1 MTAFKHKRKTV
12 ASRHHSFIL
21 HTFRISLFD
30 GYKGIVLNSCIYQDS
45 KIKRVFRGETIL
57 IALQIW
63 KVLLTACVGN
73 LSQALFMHGSIW
85 PVTIPPRAYPR
96 GFEIFFFLR
105 GLFPTPRHAKRDN
118 SPPLSSWSTSYSYF
132 WVHLFEINN
141 NIINFRTIAKRE
153 VFITFI
159 NVF

>member
-85 PVTIPPRAYPR
+85 PVTIPPPGHTPGDLKFFSFLVVCSPPQGTQKETISHPWAPDRPHIR
-96 GFEIFFFLR
+96 IFGYIFLR
-105 GLFPTPRHAKRDN
+105 
-118 SPPLSSWSTSYSYF
+118 S
-132 WVHLFEINN
+132 
-141 NIINFRTIAKRE
+141 IIILLIS
-153 VFITFI
+153 VQ
-159 NVF
+159 